1 MLTLYCIMQ
10 IPGSVL
16 DKRSLAWNKGKAWID
31 GAKKEVVE
39 AYAKQS
45 EDDLTAF
52 LRCRREEIVEG
63 GVLFILMAGRPGQLQ
78 PENQLGDPDSRA
90 KHPFTS
96 SMDQAWQD
104 LLNEVCIPN
113 SM

>member
-1 MLTLYCIMQ
+1 ML
-10 IPGSVL
+10 
-16 DKRSLAWNKGKAWID
+16 DERSPAWNRGRAWID
-31 GAKKEVVE
+31 GANKEVVE

-45 EDDLTAF
+45 DDDLMAF

-63 GVLFILMAGRPGQLQ
+63 GALFILMAGRPGEQQ

-104 LLNEVCIPN
+104 LLKEVSIPN
-113 SM
+113 LM

>member
-1 MLTLYCIMQ
+1 M
-10 IPGSVL
+10 L
-16 DKRSLAWNKGKAWID
+16 DKRSAAWNKERAWID

-45 EDDLTAF
+45 EKDLDDF
-52 LRCRREEIVEG
+52 LKCRKEEIAIG
-63 GVLFILMAGRPGQLQ
+63 GMLFILMGGRPTSCP

-90 KHPFTS
+90 KHPFTN

-104 LLNEVCIPN
+104 LVDEVFQIH
-113 SM
+113 SSLLH